1 MLFLLFFAFLAGVF
15 TVLSPCVL
23 PVLPVILATGADKQR
38 LKPLGMV
45 LGLVL
50 SFSLFTLFIAQ
61 IAGWAMISA
70 NTLRLFAIGIIALF
84 GIVMIFPRLSNWFSS
99 LASPIADLGTSLE
112 KKSKYKGFFGGL
124 IIGCALGL
132 LWTPCAGPILAAVT
146 ALAASKKVSW
156 ESAFIT
162 FAYSLGA
169 AVPMLL
175 IAYGSQKMIASSK
188 WLSRHAEAI
197 RKVFG
202 VAMLLTA
209 LALAFHL
216 DEPFQQ
222 KIANYLPA
230 LAIEKQKVV
239 QEELEK
245 LRGTK
250 SFKET
255 ESDTLP
261 LVAPAIELQGISSW
275 INTPPVKIE
284 DLKGKVVLIDFWTYS
299 CINCLRTLPYLKD
312 WNKKYKDKGLVIIGV
327 HTPEFAFEKERK
339 NVEEATKRLE
349 VTYPVALDNDY
360 ATWNAYSNM
369 YWPAHYL
376 IDQTGMIRDV
386 HFGEG
391 KYLGTENA
399 IRKLLGLEAL
409 SRKEEPTLPTRPITR
424 ETYLGFQRALSYM
437 PGTNIKADE
446 TADYINFGTPGD
458 NEIGLTGKWEVEGE
472 KIISQEPDAT
482 LNLNFMANRVYLVM
496 DGTSTEPV
504 KVLLD
509 GKPLKKDQMTAD
521 MNAEGQILVKE
532 PRKYDVV
539 NLKGDKGRHLLTLIF
554 PKGLSAYAFTFGDEE

>member
-1 MLFLLFFAFLAGVF
+1 MLFLLFFAFLAGIF

-23 PVLPVILATGADKQR
+23 PVLPVILASGVDKQR

-45 LGLVL
+45 LGLVF

-70 NTLRLFAIGIIALF
+70 DTLRNSAIGIIALF
-84 GIVMIFPRLSNWFSS
+84 GVIMIFPKLSNWFSS
-99 LASPIADLGTSLE
+99 LASPIADLGSDLE
-112 KKSKYKGFFGGL
+112 KKSKYKGFFGGV

-146 ALAASKKVSW
+146 ALVASKQVSW
-156 ESAFIT
+156 QSVFIT
-162 FAYSLGA
+162 LAYSLGA

-188 WLSRHAEAI
+188 WLSKHAEAI
-197 RKVFG
+197 RKGFG

-230 LAIEKQKVV
+230 LAIEKQQAV

-245 LRGTK
+245 LRGT
-250 SFKET
+250 SSLKET
-255 ESDTLP
+255 ETGNLSP
-261 LVAPAIELQGISSW
+261 IAPAAELQGISSW
-275 INTPPVKIE
+275 INSPPLKIE

-312 WNKKYKDKGLVIIGV
+312 WNQKYKDKGLVIIGV

-339 NVEEATKRLE
+339 NVEEATKRLKIS
-349 VTYPVALDNDY
+349 YPVALDNDY

-376 IDQTGMIRDV
+376 IDQKGIIRDV

-391 KYLGTENA
+391 KYLETENA
-399 IRKLLGLEAL
+399 IRKLLGLDVLTGKQE
-409 SRKEEPTLPTRPITR
+409 PTRPIRSITP
-424 ETYLGFQRALSYM
+424 ETYLGYQRALSYM
-437 PGTNIKADE
+437 PGTHIKPDE
-446 TADYINFGTPGD
+446 TANYTNLGPPGE
-458 NEIGLTGKWEVEGE
+458 NEVGFAGKWEVEGE
-472 KIISQEPDAT
+472 KIVAKESGAL

-496 DGTSTEPV
+496 DGSSTESV

-509 GKPLKKDQMTAD
+509 GKPIEKDQMTMD
-521 MNAEGQILVKE
+521 MDKEGQILVKE

-539 NLKGDKGRHLLTLIF
+539 NLNGDKRRHVLTLIF
-554 PKGLSAYAFTFGDEE
+554 PKGLTAYAFTFGDEK